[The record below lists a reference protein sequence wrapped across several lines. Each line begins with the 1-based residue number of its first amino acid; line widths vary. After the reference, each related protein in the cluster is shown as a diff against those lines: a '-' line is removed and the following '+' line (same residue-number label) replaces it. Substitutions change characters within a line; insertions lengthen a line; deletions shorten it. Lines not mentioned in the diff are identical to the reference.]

1 MLRAV
6 VARVIN
12 VFSMCI
18 ILTVLISGCSPAREI
33 SYVALGDS
41 IPGGWGVGSETY
53 CKHFAAYLQHDLG
66 VSVDFHNYAQNNG
79 ERTDTLL
86 KRLQTEPQLRQAVA
100 QANVI
105 TIWIG
110 ANDLVTPHTL
120 LRNGK
125 CEGENFDC
133 FQVPV
138 KKLNQNI
145 NAIFDE
151 ILGLNP
157 SKETRIMIADNAI
170 PVLDITN
177 WKNLG
182 SFYVLQ
188 EVAFESWQQHIHQA
202 ALERGIIVVPINK
215 AINVLLGNQVIA
227 GIYQGDD
234 VHFNQQGHKLI
245 ADLHRQA
252 WE

>member
-1 MLRAV
+1 M
-6 VARVIN
+6 
-12 VFSMCI
+12 
-18 ILTVLISGCSPAREI
+18 
-33 SYVALGDS
+33 
-41 IPGGWGVGSETY
+41 
-53 CKHFAAYLQHDLG
+53 QHDLS
-66 VSVDFHNYAQNNG
+66 VSVKFQNYALNNG

-86 KRLQTEPQLRQAVA
+86 KRLQNDPQLRQAVA

-125 CEGENFDC
+125 CEGENFGC
-133 FQVPV
+133 YQEPV

-145 NAIFDE
+145 TAILDE

-157 SKETRIMIADNAI
+157 SEETRIMIADNAI

-182 SFYVLQ
+182 SFDVLQ

-202 ALERGIIVVPINK
+202 ALERGIIVVPTYK
-215 AINVLLGNQVIA
+215 AINGLLGNQVIA
-227 GIYQGDD
+227 GIYQGDG
-234 VHFNQQGHKLI
+234 VHFNQQGHQLL